1 MVKTNVMRILD
12 KSNIK
17 YDVVEATNY
26 NFINGI
32 EMAKYLNEPCE
43 VCYKTIVTVG
53 KSKNHYVFMLP
64 VDKELDLKK
73 CAKVS
78 GEKSISPI
86 HQKDLL
92 VLTGYIHGGCS
103 PLGMKKEYKT
113 FIAIQAKEL
122 DSFYFS
128 GGKIGLQVKVKVNEL
143 SKVLPFEFGDFI
155 AN

>member
-12 KSNIK
+12 KANIE

-43 VCYKTIVTVG
+43 ICYKTIVTIG

-78 GEKSISPI
+78 GEKSINPI
-86 HQKDLL
+86 HQKELL
-92 VLTGYIHGGCS
+92 GLTGYIHGGCS
-103 PLGMKKEYKT
+103 PLGMKKEFKT
-113 FIAIQAKEL
+113 FIAIQAKDL

-128 GGKIGLQVKVKVNEL
+128 GGKIGLQVKVKVSDL
-143 SKVLPFEFGDFI
+143 LKVLPFEFCDFI